1 VRNTPRSNRLH
12 ISIFGRRNAGKSS
25 LINALTNQPV
35 ALVSSVPG
43 TTTDPVFK
51 AMEILPVGPVVLI
64 DTAGLDDEGELGTLR
79 VRRSYQ
85 VLERTDLALLV
96 QDAAEGGSIYEQQ
109 VLELC
114 REKQVPVVAVLNKI
128 DLHPV
133 IAEEKTAWWKVHGLE
148 PVAVSALTG
157 RGIADLKVAIIH
169 SAPPA
174 FDELSI
180 IGDLVAPGEVA
191 VLVVPVDK
199 AAPKGRIIL
208 PQVQT
213 IRDLLDHKALAL
225 VATERELPQ
234 ALASLQKR
242 PKIVVTDSQVFSKV
256 AAETPHEVMLT
267 SFSILFARYKGD
279 LATLAAGARGIDR
292 LRPGDKVLLAE
303 ACTHHRVED
312 DIGHVKFPRWL
323 RQKVGG
329 DLNFEWSSGHG
340 FPDNLPDFQLI
351 IHCGGCMINRRE
363 MLSRIARAQEAGVPI
378 VNYGICM
385 AHLMGILPRAL
396 SPFPTLQTML
406 QENCRIKERKAYGK

>member
-1 VRNTPRSNRLH
+1 MH
-12 ISIFGRRNAGKSS
+12 IAIFGRRNAGKSS

-51 AMEILPVGPVVLI
+51 AMEILPIGPVVLI
-64 DTAGLDDEGELGTLR
+64 DTAGLDDEGELGNLR
-79 VRRSYQ
+79 VERSYQ

-96 QDAAEGGSIYEQQ
+96 QDAAEEASIYEQR
-109 VLELC
+109 VLALC

-133 IAEEKTAWWKVHGLE
+133 PAEEKTAWWKKQDLD

-157 RGIADLKVAIIH
+157 YGIADLKVAIIH
-169 SAPPA
+169 NAPPA
-174 FDELSI
+174 FDSLSI
-180 IGDLVAPGEVA
+180 IGDLVAPGDVA

-213 IRDLLDHKALAL
+213 IRDLLDHKALSL
-225 VATERELPQ
+225 VATELELPQ
-234 ALASLQKR
+234 ALAALQKR
-242 PKIVVTDSQVFSKV
+242 PKIVVTDSQVFQK
-256 AAETPHEVMLT
+256 AEAETPDDVLLT

-279 LATLAAGARGIDR
+279 LTTLVAGAQGIDR
-292 LRPGDKVLLAE
+292 LRPGDRVLLAE

-323 RQKVGG
+323 QQRVGG
-329 DLNFEWSSGHG
+329 ELIFEWSSGHG
-340 FPDNLPDFQLI
+340 FPDHLPDFKLV

-378 VNYGICM
+378 VNYGICI

-396 SPFPTLQTML
+396 SPFPELQAML
-406 QENCRIKERKAYGK
+406 KNSYQAKECKAYAQ